1 MNREQ
6 KINFIMAVRGIAVYS
21 EFGKYILSEY
31 NKMDNDELQIEY
43 DFYITNFNKWGKLWN
58 Y

>member
-6 KINFIMAVRGIAVYS
+6 KINFIMAVRSIAVYS

-31 NKMDNDELQIEY
+31 NQMDNDELQIEY
-43 DFYITNFNKWGKLWN
+43 DFYITNFNN
-58 Y
+58 